1 MVNTATSLEERMIA
15 KQESAASKVSSA
27 AYRNSGA
34 NFEKSNDIKSIVSQ
48 SSLDFEERYRA
59 NMLSQLLGV
68 SSSQAEKGGV
78 NSPQSRLASEL
89 HKEQDMSV
97 ARKLIKSQEGAR
109 RVRYAKDCSKNFE
122 E

>member
-15 KQESAASKVSSA
+15 KQESGASKTSSA
-27 AYRNSGA
+27 AYKNSRG
-34 NFEKSNDIKSIVSQ
+34 NFDKSNGIKSMVSQ

-68 SSSQAEKGGV
+68 SSSQAERGGV
-78 NSPQSRLASEL
+78 NSPQSRIAPEL
-89 HKEQDMSV
+89 NQEQDASV

-109 RVRYAKDCSKNFE
+109 RVRYAKDCAKNFE